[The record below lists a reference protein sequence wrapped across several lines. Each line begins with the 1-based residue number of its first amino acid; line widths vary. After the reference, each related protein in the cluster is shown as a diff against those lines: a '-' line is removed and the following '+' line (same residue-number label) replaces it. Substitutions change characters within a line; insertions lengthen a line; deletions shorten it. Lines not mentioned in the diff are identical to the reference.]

1 MIPRRPLGRTGIA
14 LSALGVGTTRFRAED
29 LRDEEGLDRC
39 AALLARAVRSGVN
52 YVDNAFSYAE
62 GKSEELVRRLLRF
75 VPRESVR
82 LAVKSNSG
90 SDPTADDVLRRV
102 AGGLE
107 RTGAERFDFLYLW
120 SVLSAE
126 ELRYILRPGGPY
138 EGALEAKKRGWAGN
152 VLVSSHAPAKDAAEI
167 VDCGAFDGILV
178 SYNFLSR
185 RETGPVIDRAAARGM
200 GVLIMNPLGGGLI
213 PQNEA
218 LFSGARLPGDA
229 STAQAALRFASSRE
243 GVTCV
248 LAGIADSRDL
258 DQALAAFDG
267 WEPDDGERS
276 ARESAA
282 ASAAAAPGLCTGCGY
297 CRAACPLG
305 LPIPEWMQSY
315 NRSLLALPKELYGL
329 TDREQIARAAVLGK
343 LMQDFSL
350 LPESGESPCVACG
363 RCARVC
369 TQRLPIPERIASL
382 FQMIRA
388 GRASETDRR
397 ERLDTLLRKPGW
409 RRAAF
414 WPASAAAA
422 RVLAEY
428 RRFFGEPEFE
438 TVFFDSHPSPGG
450 FEGQPVHAPGELA
463 AVKPD
468 AVIVVSFRYGE
479 EIAAAASREAAGI
492 PVLRLYEDG
501 DAPWIY

>member
-90 SDPTADDVLRRV
+90 SDPAADDVLRRV

-200 GVLIMNPLGGGLI
+200 GWMRCFIVGSFLSVRRVPIGRG
-213 PQNEA
+213 
-218 LFSGARLPGDA
+218 
-229 STAQAALRFASSRE
+229 
-243 GVTCV
+243 
-248 LAGIADSRDL
+248 
-258 DQALAAFDG
+258 
-267 WEPDDGERS
+267 
-276 ARESAA
+276 
-282 ASAAAAPGLCTGCGY
+282 
-297 CRAACPLG
+297 AAC
-305 LPIPEWMQSY
+305 
-315 NRSLLALPKELYGL
+315 
-329 TDREQIARAAVLGK
+329 
-343 LMQDFSL
+343 
-350 LPESGESPCVACG
+350 SG
-363 RCARVC
+363 
-369 TQRLPIPERIASL
+369 
-382 FQMIRA
+382 
-388 GRASETDRR
+388 
-397 ERLDTLLRKPGW
+397 
-409 RRAAF
+409 
-414 WPASAAAA
+414 
-422 RVLAEY
+422 
-428 RRFFGEPEFE
+428 
-438 TVFFDSHPSPGG
+438 
-450 FEGQPVHAPGELA
+450 
-463 AVKPD
+463 
-468 AVIVVSFRYGE
+468 
-479 EIAAAASREAAGI
+479 
-492 PVLRLYEDG
+492 
-501 DAPWIY
+501 